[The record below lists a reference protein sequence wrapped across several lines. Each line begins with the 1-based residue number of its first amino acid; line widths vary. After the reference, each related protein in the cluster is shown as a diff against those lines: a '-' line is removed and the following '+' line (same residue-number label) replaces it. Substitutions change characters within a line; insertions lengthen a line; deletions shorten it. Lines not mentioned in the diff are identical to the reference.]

1 MTKAWAE
8 RWVGIVALSVCCT
21 VLATAS
27 WALRPE
33 QSETRKPL
41 TRGFHQLEFA
51 TDDGGTLRCSLWV
64 PPLEDGSTVPL
75 VVALHYGGEVTRYYS
90 MGFIRS
96 LVVPGMKTL
105 GAIIVAPDCP
115 GNGWTDPISERS
127 VLALT
132 QYAIRHW
139 PVDRRRVVVT
149 GYSLGGIGTWFLA
162 SRHPEIFSAAVPV
175 AGRPVGD
182 AEIRVPVY
190 AINGRRDEVID
201 LEPTRRVIEALRA
214 KGARVELIVVKGPTH
229 YQTEGFVAPL
239 KEAVTWLR
247 QLWEMGS

>member
-1 MTKAWAE
+1 MAEAWSK
-8 RWVGIVALSVCCT
+8 RCVSLVAFSVCFS
-21 VLATAS
+21 VIATTS

-33 QSETRKPL
+33 QSEKKTPL
-41 TRGFHQLEFA
+41 TRGFYQLEFA
-51 TDDGGTLRCSLWV
+51 PEAGSSLRCSLWV
-64 PPLEDGSTVPL
+64 PPLEGGRNVPL
-75 VVALHYGGEVTRYYS
+75 VVALHYGGEVTPYYS

-96 LVVPGMKTL
+96 LVVPGMKKL

-115 GNGWTDPISERS
+115 GDEWTDPISERS

-132 QYAIRHW
+132 EYAVRHW
-139 PVDRRRVVVT
+139 PVDRRRIVVT
-149 GYSLGGIGTWFLA
+149 GYSLGGIGAWFFA

-175 AGRPVGD
+175 AGRPFGD
-182 AEIRVPVY
+182 ADIRVPVY

-214 KGARVELIVVKGPTH
+214 RGSRAELIVVKGPTH

-239 KEAVTWLR
+239 KEAVAWLR
-247 QLWEMGS
+247 DIWQTDS